1 MMRNRVTNIPTIM
14 GTATGTPMLMGM
26 HTSTATP
33 TIIMDIPMRTIT
45 VTAKLKKAGEAA
57 GIARERRSS
66 RFVPSRVFP
75 GT

>member
-14 GTATGTPMLMGM
+14 GTATGTPMIMGM

-33 TIIMDIPMRTIT
+33 TNMDILMRTIT